1 MKIIRKLV
9 LVVLLFV
16 LTAAVVADEGM
27 WMPHQMT
34 MLDLEKQGLLM
45 DPSDL
50 YKEDGTGLMSAIVH
64 LGGGTG
70 EFVSKDGLILTNHH
84 VAFGALQRASD
95 KEHDYIQN
103 GYIAEIRE
111 KEIPAYGYIADVL
124 LGYEEITEKIQAV
137 EKSDMTYRER
147 YDAVDKI
154 QKEIIQKAEAEGPDL
169 RCRIAGMYS
178 GNKYYLF
185 TFKRIKD
192 IRLVYAPPKDL
203 GNFGGDIDNWMWP
216 RHTCDFSFLR
226 AYVSKDNVGTDY
238 SEDNVPYHPKSILK
252 ISLEGVAPDDFTFVM
267 GYPGRTY
274 RNYTVS
280 ELLSDIKRMEEGI
293 KDRKELIQFFEEA
306 GKDDKGVQIKYAG
319 KIKGLNNGLKN
330 YQGKLEGFE
339 KINLLEKKKNWQNDI
354 KKWIQQDGKRKKQ
367 YSGCVEKI
375 DKFMEDYTAFN
386 RRNQYINQLT
396 SGYYGSTLLSQAHM
410 IVRTVMERQKPDMER
425 ESFYQER
432 NLNRLKQYIRLAER
446 GYDLEVDRAFLKYRL
461 KQFLDLSPELIPAT
475 LKKLIQKNSEQ
486 AIDDYVDNL
495 YDNTCLADPEKRLTL
510 IDYSPEQLKKMDDP
524 FVDLAIDLEEE
535 LKDMREKGEVMG
547 KERQVL
553 KKVFLQALLDKNN
566 GKMAPDANS
575 TIRFTSGIVK
585 GYSPRDAVYYTPLTS
600 LTGVM
605 EKETGEFPFHVPEKL
620 KTLYKNKDF
629 GQYVDEN
636 LNDVPACF
644 LNTTN
649 VTGGSSGSP
658 TLNAKGEQVGIIFDM
673 TYESVI
679 GDYYIIPEL
688 QRTISVDV
696 RYVLF
701 VTEKFSGAD
710 FIIEEL
716 GL

>member
-1 MKIIRKLV
+1 MKMMKTLIITV
-9 LVVLLFV
+9 LFFILAA
-16 LTAAVVADEGM
+16 TAVSDEGM

-34 MLDLEKQGLLM
+34 MLDLKEQGLLM

-50 YKEDGTGLMSAIVH
+50 YKKDGTGLMSAIVY

-103 GYIAEIRE
+103 GYIADTRE
-111 KEIPAYGYIADVL
+111 KEIPAHGYIADVL
-124 LGYEEITEKIQAV
+124 LGYEEITDKIHAV
-137 EKSDMTYRER
+137 EKPDMTYRER
-147 YDAVDKI
+147 YDAVDKV
-154 QKEIIQKAEAEGPDL
+154 QKEIIRKAEEQGPDI
-169 RCRIAGMYS
+169 RCRIASMYS

-185 TFKRIKD
+185 TFKRIND

-226 AYVSKDNVGTDY
+226 AYVSKDNVGADY
-238 SEDNVPYHPKSILK
+238 SENNVPYHPKSVLK

-280 ELLSDIKRMEEGI
+280 ELLSDIKRMKEGI
-293 KDRKELIQFFEEA
+293 EDRKELIQFFEDA
-306 GKDDKGVQIKYAG
+306 GKDNKEVQIKYAG

-339 KINLLEKKKNWQNDI
+339 KINLVEKKKAWQNDI
-354 KKWIQQDGKRKKQ
+354 RKWIQQDGKREKQ
-367 YSGCVEKI
+367 YGGCLEKI
-375 DKFMEDYTAFN
+375 DKFMQKYTDFN
-386 RRNQYINQLT
+386 RKNQYISQLM
-396 SGYYGSTLLSQAHM
+396 SSYYGSTILSQAHM
-410 IVRTVMERQKPDMER
+410 IVRTVDERQKPDMER

-432 NLNRLKQYIRLAER
+432 NLDRLKQYITLAER
-446 GYDLEVDRAFLKYRL
+446 GYDINVDRALFKYRL
-461 KQFLDLSPELIPAT
+461 KEFLDLSPELIPEA
-475 LKKLIQKNSEQ
+475 LKDLIKKQSEQ
-486 AIDDYVDNL
+486 AIDYYVDNL
-495 YDNTCLADPEKRLTL
+495 YENTNLADPEQRLKM
-510 IDYSPEQLKKMDDP
+510 IDFTPVQLKETKDP
-524 FVDLAIDLEEE
+524 FIVLAMQLEEE
-535 LKDMREKGEVMG
+535 ISDMREKGKAMG
-547 KERQVL
+547 KEHQVL
-553 KKVFLQALLDKNN
+553 KKVFLQTLLEKNE
-566 GKMAPDANS
+566 GKMAPDANG
-575 TIRFTSGIVK
+575 TIRFTSGTVK
-585 GYSPRDAVYYTPLTS
+585 GYSARDAVYYTPLTS
-600 LTGVM
+600 LTGVI
-605 EKETGEFPFHVPEKL
+605 EKDTGEEPFHVPEKL
-620 KTLYKNKDF
+620 KTLYENNNF

-636 LNDVPACF
+636 LNDVPSCF

-649 VTGGSSGSP
+649 VTGGNSGSP